1 MKQANRLMV
10 NVRVWIWGGVL
21 LLLLCMPINLLAS
34 TETEAMKK
42 EIGSLQEQLD
52 EMDERLNKTEL
63 HSATDKVSF
72 GMEFRTRAD
81 SLHYSDI
88 QAAPSWLMAGF
99 FTPVG
104 TNMNTGSAWT
114 VAEMNSVT
122 PNDFLTM
129 MSSMPPGT
137 TLQDML
143 APNMA
148 GGFNGA
154 TKNYIQSMMAAL
166 AMAGAVPDAEK
177 YDADNDLIYTN
188 KFRLN
193 MKAKINQHLSFGGRL
208 AMYKVYGDSSE
219 VKFMNGSLS
228 DVNLDGNTTSVPHG
242 DTLHVERA
250 YFNYKNDMGDVP
262 INLSLGRRP
271 ATEGLTREY
280 GNYSLEGGSPAATI
294 INWQFD
300 GASLSF
306 GLEDVTSIPG
316 AAFKLCYGVGFESG
330 YGNSYSLN
338 NSSLVDDATF
348 GGFIATF
355 YDNDETSVVLN
366 YAHAWDITDG
376 FSGTVVMPFVP
387 YKNSDGT
394 YSFAPN
400 TGGYISRM
408 EASSNIGDFD
418 MASLIFRTNLTEYLA
433 NIDFFLA
440 PSWSRTDPSGVSANP
455 YYEMMGQGLVSTADA
470 QGNLESN
477 NGYSVYTGVLFPMP
491 FDARLGLEYNW
502 GSEYWFNMTG
512 AEDSLI
518 GSKLAARG
526 QVYEAYWIQ
535 PVYKDNFFVK
545 VGGQYYDYEY
555 TGSGNPLG
563 APVKIDDVKAFD
575 AFFPVVDTAWNTYLS
590 ATVRF

>member
-1 MKQANRLMV
+1 MNFASRLTSKT
-10 NVRVWIWGGVL
+10 RIWIAGGIAAI
-21 LLLLCMPINLLAS
+21 LLCIPINLPAS
-34 TETEAMKK
+34 GETDTMKK
-42 EIGSLQEQLD
+42 EIESLQEQLD

-72 GMEFRTRAD
+72 GLEFRTRAD
-81 SLHYSDI
+81 SIHYSDI

-104 TNMNTGSAWT
+104 TNAGTGNAWT
-114 VAEMNSVT
+114 VAEMNAVT
-122 PNDFLTM
+122 PNDILTM

-143 APNMA
+143 AA

-154 TKNYIQSMMAAL
+154 TRNYIQSMMAAL
-166 AMAGAVPDAEK
+166 TMAGAVPDAEE
-177 YDADNDLIYTN
+177 YDTDNDLIYTN
-188 KFRLN
+188 RFRLN
-193 MKAKINQHLSFGGRL
+193 MDAKINQNLSFSGRL

-228 DVNLDGNTTSVPHG
+228 DVYLDGNTASVPHG
-242 DTLHVERA
+242 DILHVERA
-250 YFNYKNDMGDVP
+250 YFNFKKDLGEIP
-262 INLSLGRRP
+262 INLSFGRRP
-271 ATEGLTREY
+271 ATDGLTSEY

-300 GASLSF
+300 GASLNF
-306 GLEDVTSIPG
+306 GLEDKIGIPG

-330 YGNSYSLN
+330 YGNSYSLDG
-338 NSSLVDDATF
+338 NSVVDDATF

-355 YDNDETSVVLN
+355 FDNDATSVVLN

-376 FSGTVVMPFVP
+376 FSGTVVMPFIP
-387 YKNSDGT
+387 YQNSDGT
-394 YSFAPN
+394 ITFTPN

-408 EASSNIGDFD
+408 QASSNIGDFD
-418 MASLIFRTNLTEYLA
+418 MASLIFRTNLTERLA
-433 NIDFFLA
+433 DIDFFLA
-440 PSWSRTDPSGVSANP
+440 PSWSRTDPSGISSST
-455 YYEMMGQGLVSTADA
+455 YYQMMGQGLVSTADA
-470 QGNLESN
+470 NGNLDSH
-477 NGYSVYTGVLFPMP
+477 NGYCVYTGVLFPMP
-491 FDARLGLEYNW
+491 LEARLGLEFNW

-512 AEDSLI
+512 AEDTLVA
-518 GSKLAARG
+518 SKLAARG

-535 PVYKDNFFVK
+535 PIYKDNFFVK
-545 VGGQYYDYEY
+545 LGGQYYDYEY

-575 AFFPVVDTAWNTYLS
+575 AFFPVVDTVWNTYLS